1 MNGIELLSG
10 WQLGARVGWRC
21 MDSTTTDNGFSDMPA
36 VSTTITLSTSS
47 DRCFQST
54 SLSTCHSLGS
64 ATKWVAANHNQ
75 PLTQSDC
82 RPIQLV
88 AGRVGRTLI
97 PLTYLLTRIRNIFIF
112 KYIFGSGTDPV

>member
-1 MNGIELLSG
+1 MFPVYQSKYVPL
-10 WQLGARVGWRC
+10 ARQCDKVG
-21 MDSTTTDNGFSDMPA
+21 
-36 VSTTITLSTSS
+36 
-47 DRCFQST
+47 
-54 SLSTCHSLGS
+54 
-64 ATKWVAANHNQ
+64 AANHNQ

-112 KYIFGSGTDPV
+112 GSGTDPV